1 MDNKKV
7 YILEVEYNSVGVFQ
21 NKNSAIVAGISYML
35 ENWRDEE
42 NEGNEKTL
50 LESIQSLIEE
60 EVVEDYVAVIEVP
73 YHTDYI
79 DLS

>member
-1 MDNKKV
+1 MDNKNV

-35 ENWRDEE
+35 NNWRDEE
-42 NEGNEKTL
+42 DESNEKQL

-60 EVVEDYVAVIEVP
+60 DVVEDYVAVIEVP
-73 YHTDYI
+73 YHIDHT

>member
-35 ENWRDEE
+35 NNWRDEE
-42 NEGNEKTL
+42 DESNEKQL

-60 EVVEDYVAVIEVP
+60 DIVEDYVAVIEVP
-73 YHTDYI
+73 YYTDHTD
-79 DLS
+79 LS

>member
-1 MDNKKV
+1 MDNKNV

-35 ENWRDEE
+35 NNWRDEE
-42 NEGNEKTL
+42 DESNEKQL

-60 EVVEDYVAVIEVP
+60 DVVEDYVAVIEVP
-73 YHTDYI
+73 YHTD
-79 DLS
+79 LS